1 MRFGMIGAVLCA
13 MANLGLASSAFAQ
26 NRLSNGSFDTD
37 LSGWSLL
44 PPSGSQPAWSSKDCC
59 GNSASGSA
67 ELRAVDLSVILGS
80 SCITVS
86 GGSTYDLVAMVDT
99 QQIGTTI
106 ATEAGLGVLWY
117 SDTACTDAIDPP
129 QTWSVGNSP
138 GWRRFGVSTQAPAT
152 ALSAR
157 IKLIAPGMGLSSGID
172 AYFDQVAFGTKST
185 VPVTLQSFD
194 ID

>member
-1 MRFGMIGAVLCA
+1 MRFGTIGAVLCA

-44 PPSGSQPAWSSKDCC
+44 PPSGSQPVWSSKDCC

-67 ELRAVDLSVILGS
+67 ELRAVDLPVILGS
-80 SCITVS
+80 SCIAVS

-99 QQIGTTI
+99 QPAGAGIPTQ
-106 ATEAGLGVLWY
+106 AGLGVLWY
-117 SDTACTDAIDPP
+117 SDAACTDAIDPP

-138 GWRRFGVSTQAPAT
+138 GWRRFGVSTHAPAA

-157 IKLIAPGMGLSSGID
+157 IELTAAGAGLSSGID
-172 AYFDQVAFGTKST
+172 AYFDQVAFGTTGT